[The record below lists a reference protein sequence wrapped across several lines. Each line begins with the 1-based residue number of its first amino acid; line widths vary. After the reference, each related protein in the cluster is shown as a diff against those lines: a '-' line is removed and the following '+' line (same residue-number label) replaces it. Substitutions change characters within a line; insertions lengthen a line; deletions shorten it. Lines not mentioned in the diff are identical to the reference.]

1 MAITKVRVKINGVW
15 SNLTLNSSTG
25 KWEGSITAPSETSY
39 NQTGGYWPVTVEATN
54 SAGTVTTVD
63 ATDSTIGE
71 ALRLIVKETV
81 KPVIK
86 LVQPSNGAYISNNML
101 PIIFDV
107 TDEAGGSG
115 VKLST
120 VALTLDGTTY
130 KDGSAGMSKTAITN
144 GYRFTYTPQA
154 ALEDGAKAVEISA
167 SDNDGNAATKI
178 TASYTVDTIPPT
190 LTISEPAGGLIT
202 NQSNQIIKGI
212 TNDAT
217 SSPVTVVIVHGS
229 KAYEPAVDDTGAFT
243 QAVVLTEGTNTIKV
257 TAKDAA
263 GKTTEI
269 TIIVDLDITVPTI
282 KSVVMSPNPVNVS
295 GSVVITLE
303 VE

>member
-15 SNLTLNSSTG
+15 SNLALNSSTG
-25 KWEGSITAPSETSY
+25 KWEGSITAPSVTSY

-63 ATDSTIGE
+63 ATDATIGE
-71 ALRLIVKETV
+71 ALRLVVKENV

-120 VALTLDGTTY
+120 VALKLAGTTY
-130 KDGSAGMSKTAITN
+130 KGGSAGMSKTAITN
-144 GYRFTYTPQA
+144 GYRFTFTPQS
-154 ALEDGAKAVEISA
+154 ALKDGAKAIEITA
-167 SDNDGNAATKI
+167 ADNDGNAAT
-178 TASYTVDTIPPT
+178 TVSATFTVDTIPPT
-190 LTISEPAGGLIT
+190 LTISEPASGLIT

-229 KAYEPAVDDTGAFT
+229 KTYEPAVDDTGALT

-257 TAKDAA
+257 TAMDAA
-263 GKTTEI
+263 GKVTEI
-269 TIIVDLDITVPTI
+269 TLTVSLDTTVPTV
-282 KSVVMSPNPVNVS
+282 KSVVMSPNPANVS

>member
-15 SNLTLNSSTG
+15 SNLALNSSTG
-25 KWEGSITAPSETSY
+25 KWEGSITAPSVTSY

-63 ATDSTIGE
+63 ATDSTIGS

-120 VALTLDGTTY
+120 VALKLAGTTY
-130 KDGSAGMSKTAITN
+130 KDSSAGMSKTTITN

-154 ALEDGAKAVEISA
+154 ALEDGAKAIEISA
-167 SDNDGNAATKI
+167 SDNDGNAAT
-178 TASYTVDTIPPT
+178 TVSATFTVDTIPPT
-190 LTISEPAGGLIT
+190 LTISEPASGLIT

-229 KAYEPAVDDTGAFT
+229 KTYEPAVDDTGAFT

-257 TAKDAA
+257 TAMDAA
-263 GKTTEI
+263 GKATEI
-269 TIIVDLDITVPTI
+269 TLTVSLDTTVPTV
-282 KSVVMSPNPVNVS
+282 KSVVMSPNPANVS

>member
-15 SNLTLNSSTG
+15 SNLALNSSTG
-25 KWEGSITAPSETSY
+25 KWEGSITAPSVTSY

-63 ATDSTIGE
+63 ATDSTIGS

-120 VALTLDGTTY
+120 VALKLSGATY
-130 KDGSAGMSKTAITN
+130 KDGSIGMSKTAITN
-144 GYRFTYTPQA
+144 GYRFTYTPQS
-154 ALEDGAKAVEISA
+154 ALKDGAKAIEITA
-167 SDNDGNAATKI
+167 ADNDGNAAT
-178 TASYTVDTIPPT
+178 TVSATFTVDTIPPT
-190 LTISEPAGGLIT
+190 LTISEPASGLIT

-229 KAYEPAVDDTGAFT
+229 KTYEPAVDDTGAFT

-257 TAKDAA
+257 TAMDAA
-263 GKTTEI
+263 GKVTEI
-269 TIIVDLDITVPTI
+269 TLTVSLDTTVPTV
-282 KSVVMSPNPVNVS
+282 KSVAMSPNPANVS

>member
-15 SNLTLNSSTG
+15 SNLALNSSTG
-25 KWEGSITAPSETSY
+25 KWEGSITAPSVTSY

-63 ATDSTIGE
+63 ATDSTIGS

-120 VALTLDGTTY
+120 VALKLSGATY
-130 KDGSAGMSKTAITN
+130 KDGSVGMGKTAITN
-144 GYRFTYTPQA
+144 GYRFTYTPQS
-154 ALEDGAKAVEISA
+154 ALVDGAKTIEITA
-167 SDNDGNAATKI
+167 TDNDGNAAT
-178 TASYTVDTIPPT
+178 TAKATFTVDTIPPT
-190 LTISEPAGGLIT
+190 LTISEPASGLIT
-202 NQSNQIIKGI
+202 NQSNLIVKGV
-212 TNDAT
+212 TNDTT
-217 SSPVTVVIVHGS
+217 SSPVTVTVVHGS
-229 KAYEPAVDDTGAFT
+229 KAYSPTVGDTGAFA

-257 TAKDAA
+257 TAMDAA
-263 GKTTEI
+263 GKTTGI
-269 TIIVDLDITVPTI
+269 TLTVSLDTTVPTV
-282 KSVVMSPNPVNVS
+282 KSVVMSPNPANVS